1 MASHEE
7 KLATGLFLHALFP
20 LLKIVMSE
28 NMSVK
33 KKFAGV
39 NASVQFL
46 ARDSEGDVGA
56 YLKFTDGRLDVVG
69 GICAKPDIT
78 FLFSSIKRMNAML
91 GGKPALFKIRGFYK
105 VPLLLKVLALLMNLT
120 LLMPAARPTDPEKRR
135 MKVKLTLYMM
145 AASLSQ
151 FNKLGN
157 PEIRKWT
164 STQPERIYQFSVG
177 GQEDM
182 AAYLRIKAGKT
193 QAGPGLYTKR
203 RPFVH
208 MKFRS
213 VDDALPI
220 ILNDVNMVIAVE
232 KGYLSLEGSPE
243 YARDIG
249 NFMMQIQ
256 SLIM

>member
-1 MASHEE
+1 MASLEE
-7 KLATGLFLHALFP
+7 KLAAGLFLHALFP
-20 LLKIVMSE
+20 LLKVVMNE
-28 NMSVK
+28 NKSVR
-33 KKFAGV
+33 KKFVGV
-39 NASVQFL
+39 NANVQFL
-46 ARDSEGDVGA
+46 ARDTEGDVGA
-56 YLKFTDGRLDVVG
+56 YLQFADGRMDVVE
-69 GICAKPDIT
+69 GICDKPDIA
-78 FLFSSIKRMNAML
+78 FLFGSIKRMNAML
-91 GGKPALFKIRGFYK
+91 GGKPALFKIRGFYR
-105 VPLLLKVLALLMNLT
+105 VPLLLKVLALLMSLT
-120 LLMPAARPTDPEKRR
+120 LLMPTARPTDPEKKRL
-135 MKVKLTLYMM
+135 KVKLTLYMM

-220 ILNDVNMVIAVE
+220 ILNDVNMVVAVE

-243 YARDIG
+243 YARDVG